1 MKLFTGNAIKWKL
14 SLQKHFWA
22 VKLVADMD
30 YNDYFGIMGG

>member
-14 SLQKHFWA
+14 SLQEQSWA

-30 YNDYFGIMGG
+30 YNVYYGITGG